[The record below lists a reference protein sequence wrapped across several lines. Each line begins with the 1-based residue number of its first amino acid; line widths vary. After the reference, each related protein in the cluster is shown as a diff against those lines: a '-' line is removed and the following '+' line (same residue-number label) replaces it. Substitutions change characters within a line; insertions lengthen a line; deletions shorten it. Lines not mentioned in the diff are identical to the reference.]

1 MSDVYSGA
9 WITLS
14 AAHSDGCNTGLFG
27 PTDRAPPD
35 QTPDNISLGRHVQ
48 GNVGPFLADLPNPPG
63 HSILARC
70 PLVYSTAY
78 QYQGQRSDLLIT
90 QDWMPASTR
99 RRLMPYVSGGF
110 GRPFDPLEKQPLQ
123 TRAWTLQERLL
134 SRRIVH
140 FAADQMYWE
149 CNECMSGEDGSQ
161 SDPKLYSMEMVIQG
175 QRLSHSDCGHPT
187 DSPGLNLIEGYA
199 PFDQTSRGRWR
210 GGWLKHIENY
220 SGRKLTYESDKVVAV
235 AGLAKQ
241 LTTATGDV
249 YFAGLWK
256 NHMIEDLCWRT
267 YPVTEERRQDS
278 GGFAHMYGRR
288 LCTITAQSSYRAP
301 SWSWASLNGDI
312 KFIPVEYTRLVA
324 EVVAAHVEPA
334 SVANPFGSASSGW
347 LKIKA
352 PLLPIQRAPPNTEW
366 DKTLPLGFGTLYQVS
381 TPYGMALGEVYFDLV
396 ESAVSGG
403 TPDLPSQLSALSIID
418 TAPNTSKASPYSA
431 LFLDSAHCLILK
443 RHTPSHLYERV
454 GLGKFLRTQ
463 QQRAG
468 FDLKTYHVGRE
479 TPLGPMTAAHA
490 RTQVAII

>member
-78 QYQGQRSDLLIT
+78 QYQGQRSDLLIS

-99 RRLMPYVSGGF
+99 RRLMPYISGGF
-110 GRPFDPLEKQPLQ
+110 GRPFDPLEKQHLL

-134 SRRIVH
+134 SRRMVH
-140 FAADQMYWE
+140 IAADQMYWE
-149 CNECMSGEDGSQ
+149 CNECISGEDGSQ
-161 SDPKLYSMEMVIQG
+161 FHPTLYSMDMVIHG
-175 QRLSHSDCGHPT
+175 QHLSHSECGHPT
-187 DSPGLNLIEGYA
+187 NGPGLSLIEGYA
-199 PFDQTSRGRWR
+199 PFDQKSRGRWR

-220 SGRKLTYESDKVVAV
+220 SSRKLTYESDKLVAV
-235 AGLAKQ
+235 SGLAKQ
-241 LTTATGDV
+241 LATATGDI
-249 YFAGLWK
+249 YYAGLWK
-256 NHMIEDLCWRT
+256 NHIIEDLCWRT
-267 YPVTEERRQDS
+267 YPVEEERRQVS
-278 GGFAHMYGRR
+278 GGFAH
-288 LCTITAQSSYRAP
+288 I
-301 SWSWASLNGDI
+301 WSWASLNGDI
-312 KFIPVEYTRLVA
+312 KFIPVEYLRLVS
-324 EVVAAHVEPA
+324 EVVAAHVEPTSA
-334 SVANPFGSASSGW
+334 VNPFGSASSGW

-352 PLLPIQRAPPNTEW
+352 PLVPIQRAPPDTRW
-366 DKTLPLGFGTLYQVS
+366 DKGLPLGFGTLYQMV
-381 TPYGMALGEVYFDLV
+381 TPHGLALGEIYFDLV
-396 ESAVSGG
+396 ESADSAGI
-403 TPDLPSQLSALSIID
+403 PALDLPSQLSALSID
-418 TAPNTSKASPYSA
+418 TAPNTLETASYSA

-463 QQRAG
+463 QQRTV
-468 FDLKTYHVGRE
+468 FDLKTYNVGRE